1 MHRSDTLTATLDAI
15 FGRLRTDGRPTT
27 DQYFAS
33 IAQIVATRSTCP
45 RAQVGCV
52 LVRDG
57 YQLVSGYNGA
67 PRHQAH
73 CFDVGCLMEN
83 NHCVRALHAEQN
95 AIIQAAYEGVSIRGA
110 TVYVTHRPCVLCAN
124 MLINLE
130 VKRIVYLKEYA
141 PFDNGEFLKIAGVNV
156 ERIEL

>member
-52 LVRDG
+52 LVRDKR
-57 YQLVSGYNGA
+57 LLTTGYNGA
-67 PRHQAH
+67 CSGLDSCLDAGCMVVDGH
-73 CFDVGCLMEN
+73 CLRSV
-83 NHCVRALHAEQN
+83 HAEAN
-95 AIIQAAYEGVSIRGA
+95 AIIQAALHGVTTAGSTA
-110 TVYVTHRPCVLCAN
+110 FVTHHPCVHCEK
-124 MLINLE
+124 MLINAG
-130 VKRIVYLKEYA
+130 VVRVVYVNEYQ
-141 PFDNGEFLKIAGVNV
+141 NGGEFFKAAGVNA